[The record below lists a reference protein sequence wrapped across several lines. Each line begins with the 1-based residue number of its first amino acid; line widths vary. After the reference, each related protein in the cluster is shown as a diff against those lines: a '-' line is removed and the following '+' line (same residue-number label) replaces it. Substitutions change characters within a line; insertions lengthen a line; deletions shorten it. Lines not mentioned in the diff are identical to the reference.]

1 MEAERENPAGQ
12 PGGALDGVH
21 ISRRYD
27 QELEQLRER
36 ILAMGSN
43 LVGMI
48 KETMRALIERDSAA
62 ATRMIEYDHEINRQ
76 EVMIDELS
84 LNIIALRQPAA
95 RDLRFIT
102 LALKVST
109 DLERIGDLCVNIAER
124 TLELNQE
131 TQLKPYI
138 DLPKMAEAAEGMIV
152 DALEAFLR
160 GDAELAAEVTR
171 RDDYMDQLN
180 VQVFRELLTFMM
192 EDPKTI
198 SRATRLIFIGKN
210 LERIADHAT
219 NIAEMVI
226 FMVKGK
232 DIRHMGVADQN
243 QP

>member
-1 MEAERENPAGQ
+1 MEAERETPAGA
-12 PGGALDGVH
+12 PGHVLDGVH

-36 ILAMGSN
+36 ILAMGGN

-48 KETMRALIERDSAA
+48 KETIRALTERDSAA
-62 ATRMIEYDHEINRQ
+62 AKRMIEYDHEINRQ

-124 TLELNQE
+124 TLELNE
-131 TQLKPYI
+131 EPQLKPYI

-160 GDAELAAEVTR
+160 GDAGLAEEVTR

-232 DIRHMGVADQN
+232 DIRHMGIADEK
-243 QP
+243 

>member
-1 MEAERENPAGQ
+1 METPAGQ
-12 PGGALDGVH
+12 PGQPGETVH

-27 QELEQLRER
+27 QDLEQLRER
-36 ILAMGSN
+36 ILAMGGN

-48 KETMRALIERDSAA
+48 KETLRALVERDSAA
-62 ATRMIEYDHEINRQ
+62 AKRMIEYDHEINRQ

-124 TLELNQE
+124 TQELNE
-131 TQLKPYI
+131 EPQLKPYI

-160 GDAELAAEVTR
+160 GDAKLAEEVTR
-171 RDDYMDQLN
+171 RDDIVDQLN

-198 SRATRLIFIGKN
+198 TRATRLMFIGKY
-210 LERIADHAT
+210 LERMGDHAT

-232 DIRHMGVADQN
+232 DIRHMGIAN
-243 QP
+243 EK

>member
-1 MEAERENPAGQ
+1 MAMEAPAGQ
-12 PGGALDGVH
+12 PGHPGETVH

-27 QELEQLRER
+27 QDLEQLRER
-36 ILAMGSN
+36 ILAMGGN

-48 KETMRALIERDSAA
+48 KETLRALTERDSAA
-62 ATRMIEYDHEINRQ
+62 AKRMIEYDHEINRQ

-124 TLELNQE
+124 TLELNE
-131 TQLKPYI
+131 EPQLKPYI

-232 DIRHMGVADQN
+232 DIRHMGIADEK
-243 QP
+243 

>member
-1 MEAERENPAGQ
+1 METPAGQ
-12 PGGALDGVH
+12 PGQPGEPVH

-27 QELEQLRER
+27 QDLEQLRER
-36 ILAMGSN
+36 ILAMGGN

-48 KETMRALIERDSAA
+48 KETLRALVERDSAA
-62 ATRMIEYDHEINRQ
+62 AKRMIEYDHEINRQ

-124 TLELNQE
+124 TLELNE
-131 TQLKPYI
+131 EPQLKPYI

-160 GDAELAAEVTR
+160 GDATLAQEVTR
-171 RDDYMDQLN
+171 RDDIVDQLN

-198 SRATRLIFIGKN
+198 SRATRLMFIGKY
-210 LERIADHAT
+210 LERMGDHAT

-232 DIRHMGVADQN
+232 DIRHMGIAEQS
-243 QP
+243 QS

>member
-1 MEAERENPAGQ
+1 METPAGQ
-12 PGGALDGVH
+12 PGQPGEPVH

-27 QELEQLRER
+27 QDLEQLRER
-36 ILAMGSN
+36 ILAMGGN

-48 KETMRALIERDSAA
+48 KETLRALVERDSAA
-62 ATRMIEYDHEINRQ
+62 AKRMIEYDHEINRQ
-76 EVMIDELS
+76 EVAIDELS

-124 TLELNQE
+124 TLELNE
-131 TQLKPYI
+131 EPQLKPYI

-160 GDAELAAEVTR
+160 GDAVLAEQVTR
-171 RDDYMDQLN
+171 RDDIVDQLN

-198 SRATRLIFIGKN
+198 TRATRLMFIGKY
-210 LERIADHAT
+210 LERMGDHAT

-232 DIRHMGVADQN
+232 DIRHMGIADQ
-243 QP
+243 Q

>member
-1 MEAERENPAGQ
+1 MAMEAPAGQ
-12 PGGALDGVH
+12 PGQPGETVH

-27 QELEQLRER
+27 QDLEQLRER
-36 ILAMGSN
+36 ILAMGGN

-48 KETMRALIERDSAA
+48 KETLRALTERDSAA
-62 ATRMIEYDHEINRQ
+62 AKRMIEYDHEINRQ

-124 TLELNQE
+124 TLELNEEQ
-131 TQLKPYI
+131 QLKPYI

-232 DIRHMGVADQN
+232 DIRHMGIADRK
-243 QP
+243 

>member
-1 MEAERENPAGQ
+1 METPAGHPGQ
-12 PGGALDGVH
+12 PGEPVH

-27 QELEQLRER
+27 QDLEQLRER
-36 ILAMGSN
+36 ILAMGGN

-48 KETMRALIERDSAA
+48 KETLRALVERDSAA
-62 ATRMIEYDHEINRQ
+62 AKRMIEYDHEINRQ

-124 TLELNQE
+124 TLELNDE
-131 TQLKPYI
+131 PQLKPYI

-160 GDAELAAEVTR
+160 GDATLAEEVTR
-171 RDDYMDQLN
+171 RDDIVDQLN

-198 SRATRLIFIGKN
+198 SRATRLMFIGKY
-210 LERIADHAT
+210 LERMGDHAT

-232 DIRHMGVADQN
+232 DIRHMGIADEK
-243 QP
+243 